1 MEKQFAYGKTIQL
14 WKNNSPMEKK
24 FAHGKKIRL
33 WKKKFAYGKTIQLW
47 KNNSPVEK
55 LFDYG
60 RTIRQCENN
69 LIFGKQ
75 FDYKNKFDYLK
86 KSEIDFCIHGHPWRF
101 QSKIDDVESIL

>member
-1 MEKQFAYGKTIQL
+1 MEKQ
-14 WKNNSPMEKK
+14 
-24 FAHGKKIRL
+24 
-33 WKKKFAYGKTIQLW
+33 FAYGKTIQLW

-86 KSEIDFCIHGHPWRF
+86 KSEIDFCIHGDFNQRLTMSSPF
-101 QSKIDDVESIL
+101 FEVKYVKICLFKFEKKCFAFASKVVSLKDRQ